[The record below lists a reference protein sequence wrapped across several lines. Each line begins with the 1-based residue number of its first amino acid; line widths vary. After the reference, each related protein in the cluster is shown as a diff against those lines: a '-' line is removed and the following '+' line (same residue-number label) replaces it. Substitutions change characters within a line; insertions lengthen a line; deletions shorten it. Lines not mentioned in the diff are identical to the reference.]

1 VLDFAKVIAAVFAIL
16 AVLSTPTLTVLE
28 KIIAMREKSDQIN
41 GRFVRNMVYVQDK
54 DFDFVYNFIS
64 RHCPQAEIK

>member
-1 VLDFAKVIAAVFAIL
+1 
-16 AVLSTPTLTVLE
+16 
-28 KIIAMREKSDQIN
+28 MREKSDQIN